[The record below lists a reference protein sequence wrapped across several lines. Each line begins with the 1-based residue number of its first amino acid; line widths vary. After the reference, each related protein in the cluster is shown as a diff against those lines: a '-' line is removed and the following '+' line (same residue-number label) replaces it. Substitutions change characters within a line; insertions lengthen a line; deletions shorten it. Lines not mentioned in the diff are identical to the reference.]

1 MMKITKTPIS
11 GLLLLQPT
19 VFEDHRGR
27 FVESWNARAFDRA
40 VGREVR
46 FVQDNESHSKAH
58 VLRGLHFQ
66 NPPAPQGK
74 LVRVSQ
80 GSILDVAVDLR
91 SSSTTF
97 GMHYAVQLDAA
108 SGLQFWIPE
117 GFAHGFLTL
126 EEDTQVQYKCTSPYN
141 PECENALLWNDPG
154 LGIDWGVAS
163 PILSDKDL
171 KAPLFQDF
179 QSPF

>member
-1 MMKITKTPIS
+1 
-11 GLLLLQPT
+11 
-19 VFEDHRGR
+19 
-27 FVESWNARAFDRA
+27 
-40 VGREVR
+40 
-46 FVQDNESHSKAH
+46 
-58 VLRGLHFQ
+58 
-66 NPPAPQGK
+66 
-74 LVRVSQ
+74 
-80 GSILDVAVDLR
+80 
-91 SSSTTF
+91 
-97 GMHYAVQLDAA
+97 MHYAVQLDAA